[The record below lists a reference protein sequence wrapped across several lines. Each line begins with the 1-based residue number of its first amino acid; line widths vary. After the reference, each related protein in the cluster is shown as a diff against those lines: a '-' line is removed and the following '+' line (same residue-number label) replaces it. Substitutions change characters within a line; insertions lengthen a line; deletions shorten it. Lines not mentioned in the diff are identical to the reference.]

1 MDSKVL
7 VLRVPHGCRIWCGRR
22 CRDNPLHDGWT
33 SSWKSNECKRERLSA
48 VGVSPASLRLRTK
61 QWLIRILIFLV
72 LDCTYLVLDVRYS
85 YSINKWR
92 TYLLEGSNFQLL
104 VRGVRIGTVVLWVS
118 SGQGQV
124 ERVLFAEMMS
134 TNNTHDVNCRRRR
147 HTQ

>member
-1 MDSKVL
+1 ML
-7 VLRVPHGCRIWCGRR
+7 VLTEPHSCRIWCGRC
-22 CRDNPLHDGWT
+22 CRDHPLHDGRT
-33 SSWKSNECKRERLSA
+33 SSWKSNECKRGRLST

-61 QWLIRILIFLV
+61 QWLIGILIFLV

-92 TYLLEGSNFQLL
+92 TCLLKRSSFQLL
-104 VRGVRIGTVVLWVS
+104 VRGVKIGTVGLWVS

-124 ERVLFAEMMS
+124 ERVGVLFAEMMS
-134 TNNTHDVNCRRRR
+134 INKTHDVNSRRR